1 MNNNTIENIFIIN
14 LSRRTDLLNKI
25 QYIFNFIKEQYPNIN
40 IQRIEG
46 IDIKEKQQDNPLLFN
61 NLLTNNVIALNASGL
76 RNTKDG
82 VLGEIGC
89 YLSHKNCWETIIS
102 NKLNNTLILEDG
114 VIFNKLNFSS
124 NITINQNYFN
134 YDIIFCNKE
143 MNVVQSTLT
152 GYGLQGYIVSYNGAN
167 KLVEYCNQMQLPIDL
182 QIRNVCNE
190 KKLLWYKLNN
200 FFVER
205 NNHRESSISEHEFY
219 ENNLNEKQ
227 NMDPI
232 IIRLLKN
239 MVKANINLVEYL

>member
-1 MNNNTIENIFIIN
+1 
-14 LSRRTDLLNKI
+14 
-25 QYIFNFIKEQYPNIN
+25 
-40 IQRIEG
+40 
-46 IDIKEKQQDNPLLFN
+46 
-61 NLLTNNVIALNASGL
+61 
-76 RNTKDG
+76 
-82 VLGEIGC
+82 
-89 YLSHKNCWETIIS
+89 
-102 NKLNNTLILEDG
+102 
-114 VIFNKLNFSS
+114 
-124 NITINQNYFN
+124 
-134 YDIIFCNKE
+134 

-200 FFVER
+200 LFVER